1 MSIAFYEIEEWEKS
15 FLNKKLTGN
24 EILFSTDPITLDT
37 PEIDS
42 IEILSIFIY
51 SEVNKEL
58 LKKMPNLKMI
68 VTRSTGYDHIDLDA
82 CKKKGIVIT
91 NIPEY
96 GTQTVAEHTFAIL
109 LALSRKIIP
118 SVERTRKSDFNL
130 DGLRGFDLYRKTIG
144 VIGAGNIGQAV
155 IKIAKGFG
163 MDVIVSS
170 HTQNIELAKRL
181 GFMYVAQE
189 HLFQASDIITFHV
202 PLTDETKHMLN
213 KENVQTLK
221 KGVVI
226 INTARGGILETE
238 ALLIGLEQGI
248 IQSVGIDVLEEE
260 CHVKEERQLLTAQFL
275 KECDIK
281 TQLLNHVLLTKENV
295 LVTPHNAFNSTEA
308 LERILDVT
316 IENILGFIQ
325 QKPINIVVV

>member
-1 MSIAFYEIEEWEKS
+1 MRIGIYEIEEWEED
-15 FLNKKLTGN
+15 FLEKKLKGN
-24 EILFSTDPITLDT
+24 EIFFSLDPLNDDT
-37 PEIDS
+37 SNIEE

-51 SEVNKEL
+51 TQITLDL
-58 LKKMPNLKMI
+58 LHKMPKLKLI

-82 CKKKGIVIT
+82 CKKKGILVT

-109 LALSRKIIP
+109 LALSRKTIP
-118 SVERTRKSDFNL
+118 SVERTRKSDFEL
-130 DGLRGFDLYRKTIG
+130 SGLRGFDLYRKTIG

-155 IKIAKGFG
+155 IRIAKGFG
-163 MDVIVSS
+163 MDVLVSS
-170 HTQNIELAKRL
+170 HRQDIELAKKL
-181 GFMYVAQE
+181 GFMYVSME
-189 HLFQASDIITFHV
+189 HLYQASDIITYHV
-202 PLTDETKHMLN
+202 PLTQETKHMLN
-213 KENVQTLK
+213 KDSLKKLK

-238 ALLIGLEQGI
+238 ALLIGLEEGI
-248 IQSVGIDVLEEE
+248 IQAVGIDVLEEE

-308 LERILDVT
+308 LERILEVT
-316 IENILGFIQ
+316 AENITAFLQ
-325 QKPINIVVV
+325 QKPINQI